1 MSSGQSIFSGTQTL
15 VEGSWFEDDRV
26 LRELLYAELDE
37 DKRQLF
43 DRVHHLA
50 YACAILHLLDEHP
63 KEQENAQEIAFR
75 LGESTA
81 IVNRTLLGLTRLG
94 LVHQAH
100 TEGGP
105 LYSISADQYR
115 RQSVHELFDWQ
126 RQWHLRLQRLENLVD
141 GYRRTLARS

>member
-1 MSSGQSIFSGTQTL
+1 M
-15 VEGSWFEDDRV
+15 VERSWFEDDSV

-63 KEQENAQEIAFR
+63 KEHETAQEVAFR
-75 LGESTA
+75 LGESGA

-94 LVHQAH
+94 LVHQTH
-100 TEGGP
+100 IEGGP
-105 LYSISADQYR
+105 LYSISPDPRKLQA
-115 RQSVHELFDWQ
+115 VHELFDWQ